1 MEFFDQR
8 GNSSGALTSKLSC
21 FPQYM
26 QELMGPNVLLIVIV
40 GVNLISSSFL
50 AIAYGWKLGLV
61 VVFGGLPAI
70 VLSGYL
76 RVRLETSIETINGER
91 FAESA
96 SLASEVV
103 QSIRTV
109 ASLTMERPILEQYTS
124 MLRNITQRSIK
135 SLLWTM
141 FWFALSQSLD
151 FLVMALGFWYGG
163 QLLASGAYTTDQFF
177 VIFIGVLF
185 AGQAAAQF
193 FGFSTSFTKAVG
205 AANYILWLR
214 TLKPKTEENELNRG
228 TGPIRDADIEVDNVD
243 FAYRQREASRVL
255 RGLTMT
261 VSGDIH
267 NTNIICSHD

>member
-1 MEFFDQR
+1 
-8 GNSSGALTSKLSC
+8 
-21 FPQYM
+21 M